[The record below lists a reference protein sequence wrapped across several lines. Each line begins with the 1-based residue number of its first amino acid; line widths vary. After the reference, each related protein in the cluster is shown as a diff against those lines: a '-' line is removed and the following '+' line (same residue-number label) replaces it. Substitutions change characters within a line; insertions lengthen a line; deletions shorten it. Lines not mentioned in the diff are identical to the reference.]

1 MSLPQL
7 PFKSDGTQRSFWER
21 PEGGFGIGAIG
32 AMGLGAFVLVKLF
45 GGFVLSGLNTA
56 IEIVG
61 KGIVLGGLAV
71 AAFLLWQ
78 IVTSPKVQAL
88 VSYGFKLACRW
99 LLGQIIELDPIG
111 IMRIYIDKLREKLAV
126 MEQGIEE
133 LNGQI
138 VKITRIIAANKQK
151 YEKAMSMATH
161 AQREGIKTQLSL
173 NARKAGRAQES
184 NVRYEDLKA
193 KLEMLLLM
201 LRKYKDAAA
210 VMIEDMSDEVDHREV
225 ERKAMLGGYKAMKS
239 AKAILAGSDA
249 ESQLYDQAMEF
260 AVNDYG
266 MKMGEIEN
274 FMETSRGFVEGL
286 DLENGAFDAD
296 ALEKIQAW
304 EAKADSLLLGNNVK
318 AAALQG
324 MGIAPLPAAVEA
336 SSYTNLINHRK

>member
-7 PFKSDGTQRSFWER
+7 PFKSDGTSRSFWER
-21 PEGGFGIGAIG
+21 PEGGFGIGVLG
-32 AMGLGAFVLVKLF
+32 LMGLGAFVIVKLF
-45 GGFVLSGLNTA
+45 GAFILGGLTMA
-56 IEIVG
+56 IAIVG
-61 KGIVLGGLAV
+61 KTIVLGALGLS
-71 AAFLLWQ
+71 AFLLWQ
-78 IVTSPKVQAL
+78 IVTSPKIQAL
-88 VSYGFKLACRW
+88 VSYGFKLFCRW
-99 LLGQIIELDPIG
+99 TWGQIVELDPIG
-111 IMRIYIDKLREKLAV
+111 IMRIYIEKLREKLSV
-126 MEQGIEE
+126 MEQGIDE

-138 VKITRIIAANKQK
+138 KKITLIIAANKQK
-151 YEKAMSMATH
+151 YDKAMSMATH

-210 VMIEDMSDEVDHREV
+210 IMIEDMSDEVDHRET

-274 FMETSRGFVEGL
+274 FMETSRGFVDGL

-318 AAALQG
+318 AAVLQG
-324 MGIAPLPAAVEA
+324 MGIAPLPAAVES
-336 SSYTNLINHRK
+336 SSYASLINGRK